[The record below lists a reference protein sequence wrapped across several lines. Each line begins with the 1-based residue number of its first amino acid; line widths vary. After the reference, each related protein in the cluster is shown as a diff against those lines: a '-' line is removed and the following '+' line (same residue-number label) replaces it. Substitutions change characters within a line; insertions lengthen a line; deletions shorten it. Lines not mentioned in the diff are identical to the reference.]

1 MLEVRDRLNFEDYL
15 DSLLNSIESD
25 DLEFKSAAGGFPGSF
40 WDTYSAFANS
50 EGGVI
55 VLGVIEKKGKFY
67 IDNLSDEQIEKY
79 TKDFWNNV
87 NNRATVSCNLLKTE
101 DVVVE
106 DYKGHKLMLFFIP
119 RASREQRP
127 VIERLNPTMILL
139 SAIMKVIINVRSEKC
154 SVCFQMRMFLIPLI
168 AAF

>member
-1 MLEVRDRLNFEDYL
+1 M
-15 DSLLNSIESD
+15 
-25 DLEFKSAAGGFPGSF
+25 
-40 WDTYSAFANS
+40 
-50 EGGVI
+50 
-55 VLGVIEKKGKFY
+55 
-67 IDNLSDEQIEKY
+67 
-79 TKDFWNNV
+79 

-127 VIERLNPTMILL
+127 VYRTSQPYNGTL

>member
-106 DYKGHKLMLFFIP
+106 DYKGHKLMLFLVHPENSVLF
-119 RASREQRP
+119 
-127 VIERLNPTMILL
+127 IERLNPTMVLL

>member
-15 DSLLNSIESD
+15 DSLLNSVESD

-55 VLGVIEKKGKFY
+55 VLGVIERKGKFY

-87 NNRATVSCNLLKTE
+87 NNRTTVSCNLLKNRRCRGRRLQWSQTY
-101 DVVVE
+101 VIL
-106 DYKGHKLMLFFIP
+106 YSSCIQ
-119 RASREQRP
+119 RTASC
-127 VIERLNPTMILL
+127 L
-139 SAIMKVIINVRSEKC
+139 
-154 SVCFQMRMFLIPLI
+154 
-168 AAF
+168 